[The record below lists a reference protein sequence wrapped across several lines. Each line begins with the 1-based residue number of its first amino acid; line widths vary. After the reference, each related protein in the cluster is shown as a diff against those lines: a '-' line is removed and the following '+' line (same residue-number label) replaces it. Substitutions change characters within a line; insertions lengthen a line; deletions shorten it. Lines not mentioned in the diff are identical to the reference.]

1 VTHGGAVWIT
11 KKLEEHSCVCDSARQ
26 REAEISAVVTV
37 FMAILYLCLSQLF
50 N

>member
-26 REAEISAVVTV
+26 REAEISAVTV
-37 FMAILYLCLSQLF
+37 CMAILESAV
-50 N
+50 